1 MARGKQYTNFLLNET
16 DKITDVV
23 EEISSKMAEYI
34 KSAKDSTF
42 VLLYKYINHSDLATF
57 GKATKPNMLEK
68 NYLYYLTVKEM
79 QQIQE
84 ETETAFQ
91 TAHQSCIS
99 LSEEFYKQTGLP
111 NPRTVD
117 TYPLNNYSSVYL
129 VNENMEYFTSEYTQK
144 VLKKLGKLD
153 SVNWNFNELDIEL
166 SKDDWKTPI
175 QISCAVHGL
184 GTGADTAFH
193 KLRHHIFKSDTFV
206 ILYEHNKEGDNI
218 FILLEK
224 NPAFFSV
231 LGLVNK
237 SYYSYMETMRK
248 RVVGSAQQK
257 YNAVEQTTLEQED
270 EVTRQQQSKWRNML
284 AKEMM
289 GYTQVDGQVFCPFTY
304 ITADF
309 NELGPLF
316 VASHI
321 KGFADPNT
329 TNEEKYD
336 IYNGLL
342 LCANADA
349 LFDKH
354 LISVDQD
361 KNLVFSFTIDKDP
374 MLKQRLYLM
383 QPIFQAVL
391 NDKRMEYLKYH
402 KAEFDRLEIE
412 RKRG

>member
-1 MARGKQYTNFLLNET
+1 MARGKQYTNFLLNEK
-16 DKITDVV
+16 DKIIDVV
-23 EEISSKMAEYI
+23 EEISSKMTDYI
-34 KSAKDSTF
+34 NAAKDSSF

-68 NYLYYLTVKEM
+68 NFLYYLTVKEM
-79 QQIQE
+79 QQIQD

-153 SVNWNFNELDIEL
+153 SVNWNFDELDIKL
-166 SKDDWKTPI
+166 SNEDWKTPI

-184 GTGADTAFH
+184 GTGADTEFH

-206 ILYEHNKEGDNI
+206 ILYEHNSTSNNI

-224 NPAFFSV
+224 NPAFYSV

-237 SYYSYMETMRK
+237 SYFNYMETMRK
-248 RVVGSAQQK
+248 RVVGNVQQK
-257 YNAVEQTTLEQED
+257 GNAVAQTVLEQED

-336 IYNGLL
+336 LYNGLL